1 MEPFSK
7 SIRVFL
13 CTLCVSALIF
23 FGLYGRKEKGEPDGS
38 PHQNHNDTRTS
49 LPLFTS
55 VISRAG
61 NADPGRFI
69 KAILWVEERR
79 RAQMQGA
86 GHPITEVTGRALGL
100 VRFIITDVTN
110 PGGSFH
116 VVAAAH
122 AFSRVKFLILRLS
135 SIMHLPEDKGKRLR
149 SKKGIVVDD

>member
-1 MEPFSK
+1 M
-7 SIRVFL
+7 FL
-13 CTLCVSALIF
+13 TQESQL
-23 FGLYGRKEKGEPDGS
+23 
-38 PHQNHNDTRTS
+38 
-49 LPLFTS
+49 LFTRI
-55 VISRAG
+55 ISRAG
-61 NADPGRFI
+61 NTDTGRFI
-69 KAILWVEERR
+69 KAILWVENRR
-79 RAQMQGA
+79 RAQMQGT
-86 GHPITEVTGRALGL
+86 GHPIAEVAGLALGL